1 MIALPTS
8 FHLPEV
14 VTRLPHGCHRDCADL
29 DARSAEFARP
39 YLRAYFGDAD
49 RTERYLQ
56 QRIPHYGCL
65 AYPDTVG
72 DRTFDLVNLMMGV
85 TIYDDTFSKPGI
97 RADRAAT
104 ARLHERW
111 CQVFDDDRPPEGPA
125 HRFVHD
131 VMAAAAA
138 RMTPHLARRSR
149 QAWRDMADSHLA
161 EAVRRQDGVTLDPDR
176 YMSERLTN
184 VYGWWITTHV
194 EYALGIDL
202 GELADAPEIRTVRAR
217 AIAHIALVND
227 LYSFAKELDLEEAM
241 NLILV
246 LLHRDGLTLQHAVDT
261 LVELIHRAE
270 ADFVAA
276 RDAVRAGPLGSRADI
291 RAYLDGIAYTMTG
304 NLRWSQ
310 LSTRYHGD
318 QHDGSLVT
326 GGTISLTPRPTI
338 YSPSRAGRV
347 DR

>member
-1 MIALPTS
+1 MIALPDS
-8 FHLPEV
+8 FHLPEI
-14 VTRLPHGCHRDCADL
+14 VTRLPHACHRDCAEL
-29 DARSAEFARP
+29 DARSAAFARP
-39 YLRAYFGDAD
+39 YLRSYFGDVD
-49 RTERYLQ
+49 RTERYLR

-65 AYPDTVG
+65 AYPDTLG
-72 DRTFDLVNLMMGV
+72 DRTVDLVNLMMGV
-85 TIYDDTFSKPGI
+85 TIYDDTFSRPGI
-97 RADRAAT
+97 QFDSAAT
-104 ARLHERW
+104 TRLHERW
-111 CQVFDDDRPPEGPA
+111 CQVFDGDRPPDEPA

-131 VMAAAAA
+131 VITAAEA

-149 QAWRDMADSHLA
+149 QAWREMADSHLA
-161 EAVRRQDGVTLDPDR
+161 EAVRRQNGITLDPDR

-202 GELADAPEIRTVRAR
+202 GELAAAPEIRAVRAR

-246 LLHRDGLTLQHAVDT
+246 LLHRDNLDLQDAVDT
-261 LVELIHRAE
+261 VVALIHQAE
-270 ADFVAA
+270 ADFVA
-276 RDAVRAGPLGSRADI
+276 DCDVVRAGPLGSRSEI

-318 QHDGSLVT
+318 QHDGGLVT
-326 GGTISLTPRPTI
+326 RGTISLTPRPTI
-338 YSPSRAGRV
+338 YSPSRREF
-347 DR
+347 DDD